1 VGDIQM
7 SAIASKDVM
16 FIYNDNEENVE
27 VEFDAEGD
35 VPIPIDG
42 SIVKR
47 HGKQWKVSLTNLQS
61 ASSGAKAMLVLR
73 IDFTD
78 RF

>member
-1 VGDIQM
+1 M

-16 FIYNDNEENVE
+16 FIYNGDEENVE

-47 HGKQWKVSLTNLQS
+47 HGKQWKVAATDVQS

-73 IDFTD
+73 INLTD